1 MKSLG
6 EWHAFGSSV
15 LNIVHNQL
23 VLLIMSR
30 QAWFVEGEVVII
42 IIKKVTRL
50 LLGVNWE
57 KRCWFKLQL
66 FIPWWLKDGN
76 LLFCQPRS
84 QSSSTIPDVKSSVK
98 LNRMR
103 RFGLGTRL
111 FFCCF
116 AVILGNWTKTS
127 SIDYLSRRPSVFE
140 KSKTVSP
147 VVVSSDQKIND
158 SLEWHSL
165 AWPCSQ
171 NYVRWCRPCS
181 WHNYWRS
188 FRNIRALRVLYYA
201 TFSST
206 IYLSQNAVEARG
218 GTTIYGLYR
227 YVPLWRIWFWSSL
240 LWDRIYKSESLDLE
254 EGIIFHL
261 NWSIGW
267 RF

>member
-1 MKSLG
+1 MESGIRENLESWALESGIQFKESGIRNPSSTTKNPESIIQDCLRFPYIGQCGSCSQMKSLG

-15 LNIVHNQL
+15 LNIVYNQL
-23 VLLIMSR
+23 VLLIMRR

-147 VVVSSDQKIND
+147 VVVSSDQKMI
-158 SLEWHSL
+158 L
-165 AWPCSQ
+165 
-171 NYVRWCRPCS
+171 
-181 WHNYWRS
+181 
-188 FRNIRALRVLYYA
+188 
-201 TFSST
+201 
-206 IYLSQNAVEARG
+206 
-218 GTTIYGLYR
+218 
-227 YVPLWRIWFWSSL
+227 
-240 LWDRIYKSESLDLE
+240 
-254 EGIIFHL
+254 
-261 NWSIGW
+261 
-267 RF
+267 